1 MNVVVDHHVHLP
13 LPTRHAHA
21 QTPTPDTSATD
32 AVAGRHDVDRP
43 GVMNLSGIP
52 GSMAA
57 TLPSMVAE
65 DSDQH
70 LTQVF
75 GDLAVQ
81 MQAQRGASDTLKSI
95 VEAAAQIVPGARWA
109 GISMIRGKQVVAE
122 VPPAAKS
129 PNWTSCSPIRATG
142 PCVTALREHH
152 TVHIDD
158 IATDTRW
165 PAFAREAQ
173 RRGMLSLLSFQ
184 LFVRSENLGTL
195 NLYGGE
201 PGVFSEDSLLIGGVL
216 AQHAAVAL
224 IGSSAEQHFEAALAS
239 RDIIGQA
246 KGMLMLLRENRTAL
260 KAFNLLIRVS
270 QETNIKLIDVARWL
284 VNEHESKLLGRSH
297 LGQIAVLTDRLFL
310 RTRMQRPIALP
321 LV

>member
-1 MNVVVDHHVHLP
+1 
-13 LPTRHAHA
+13 
-21 QTPTPDTSATD
+21 
-32 AVAGRHDVDRP
+32 
-43 GVMNLSGIP
+43 
-52 GSMAA
+52 
-57 TLPSMVAE
+57 
-65 DSDQH
+65 
-70 LTQVF
+70 
-75 GDLAVQ
+75 
-81 MQAQRGASDTLKSI
+81 
-95 VEAAAQIVPGARWA
+95 
-109 GISMIRGKQVVAE
+109 
-122 VPPAAKS
+122 
-129 PNWTSCSPIRATG
+129 
-142 PCVTALREHH
+142 
-152 TVHIDD
+152 
-158 IATDTRW
+158 
-165 PAFAREAQ
+165 
-173 RRGMLSLLSFQ
+173 MLSLLSFQ

-201 PGVFSEDSLLIGGVL
+201 PSVFSEDSLLIGGVL

>member
-1 MNVVVDHHVHLP
+1 
-13 LPTRHAHA
+13 
-21 QTPTPDTSATD
+21 
-32 AVAGRHDVDRP
+32 
-43 GVMNLSGIP
+43 
-52 GSMAA
+52 
-57 TLPSMVAE
+57 MVAE

-70 LTQVF
+70 LTQAF
-75 GDLAVQ
+75 GDLAVE
-81 MQAQRGASDTLKSI
+81 MQAQRGASDTLKST

-109 GISMIRGKQVVAE
+109 GIFMIRGRQVVAE
-122 VPPAAKS
+122 VP
-129 PNWTSCSPIRATG
+129 TSREVAELDQLQSDMGDG

-158 IATDTRW
+158 MATDTRW

-246 KGMLMLLRENRTAL
+246 KGMLMLRENLTAL

-284 VNEHESKLLGRSH
+284 VNEHESKLLDGDDPTSGRS
-297 LGQIAVLTDRLFL
+297 RS
-310 RTRMQRPIALP
+310 
-321 LV
+321 